1 IIAMREA
8 GMLAPGKKPTAKDF
22 ERYAAYQTAQSAM
35 LKGAMLTKD
44 LSALEELGGIGGFVT
59 AVLTDPKAKA
69 TQKAVA
75 IQSAVAIYKLAP
87 TIIGKGI
94 EPDNIVTFSDEELDE
109 VAGELGGDE

>member
-1 IIAMREA
+1 
-8 GMLAPGKKPTAKDF
+8 MLAPGKKPTAKDF